1 MPVPPLPKRN
11 SLQRTMRAREMSA
24 ESVRRRGCM
33 EMILS
38 ATSLVEGVGAEYL
51 ASPARGRAPLAGARQ
66 KAQYLCHVGFGLSY
80 TEIGARFNRDRTTV
94 AHACRCIEDSRDAPV
109 CDYAL
114 SRLEHALAAMAA
126 SLGLVEEAKDKEGSS
141 S

>member
-1 MPVPPLPKRN
+1 MPVPPMPKRAM
-11 SLQRTMRAREMSA
+11 LHQARRARKLTA
-24 ESVRRRGCM
+24 AAVRRQGCM

-51 ASPARGRAPLAGARQ
+51 ASPARGRALLAEARQ

-80 TEIGARFNRDRTTV
+80 TEIGMRFNRDRTTV
-94 AHACRCIEDSRDAPV
+94 AHACRCIEDSRDAPP

-114 SRLEHALAAMAA
+114 HRLEHALAAMAS
-126 SLGLVEEAKDKEGSS
+126 SLGLVQEREGGTRP
-141 S
+141 

>member
-1 MPVPPLPKRN
+1 MPVPPMSRKL
-11 SLQRTMRAREMSA
+11 LQQSMQARDVTA
-24 ESVRRRGCM
+24 ARIRRQGCM
-33 EMILS
+33 EIIVS
-38 ATSLVEGVGAEYL
+38 ATSLVERVGPEYL

-114 SRLEHALAAMAA
+114 SRLEHALSAMAV
-126 SLGLVEEAKDKEGSS
+126 SLGLLHNDEASS